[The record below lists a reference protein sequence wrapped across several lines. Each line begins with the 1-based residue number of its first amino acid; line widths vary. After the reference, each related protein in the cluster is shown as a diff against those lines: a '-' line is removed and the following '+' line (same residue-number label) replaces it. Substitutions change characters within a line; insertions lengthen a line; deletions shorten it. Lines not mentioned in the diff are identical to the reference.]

1 VPKED
6 VAKVVEYIDGKGMA
20 CSVYFAQYFLEALCE
35 AGRFDLA
42 VKYMAASGDR
52 SWKGMID
59 FGSTISME
67 AWNVKV
73 KPNLDLN
80 HAWGAAPINIISRY
94 LLGVTPI
101 VAGFSEI
108 SIKPRLGGLKFV
120 KGVVP
125 TAKGPVR
132 IELTEKTLKVETP
145 ATAVIDDGDFV
156 LRLPAGKYSFKR

>member
-1 VPKED
+1 MVERYSRKVMRDVWTEENKFNAYLEVEILSCEAWSQLGVVPKED

-35 AGRFDLA
+35 AERFDLA

-80 HAWGAAPINIISRY
+80 HAWGAAPINIIS
-94 LLGVTPI
+94 
-101 VAGFSEI
+101 
-108 SIKPRLGGLKFV
+108 
-120 KGVVP
+120 
-125 TAKGPVR
+125 
-132 IELTEKTLKVETP
+132 
-145 ATAVIDDGDFV
+145 VIFQ
-156 LRLPAGKYSFKR
+156 RFW